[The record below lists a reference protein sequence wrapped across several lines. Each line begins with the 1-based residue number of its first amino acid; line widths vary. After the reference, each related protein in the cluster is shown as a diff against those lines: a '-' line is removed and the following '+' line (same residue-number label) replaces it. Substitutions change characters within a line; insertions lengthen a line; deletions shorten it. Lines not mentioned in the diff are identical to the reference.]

1 MKKLIA
7 LLLVLVMPLTFAAC
21 GSDEETPNSGNDDAP
36 AAITGETYNAG
47 KVSALVPTGWKAFP
61 VMDMW
66 SDDPNANDPDQM
78 NIVKGGETD
87 FDILTKP
94 YIQIVHYEPESMMVP
109 SKDFYDGAQDVAP
122 ITAGSLTWE
131 GFSAKDFLDNSL
143 IILWTTNAAGH
154 QFQLNI
160 FNETDA
166 GKFELTDADV
176 LAILESVA
184 NS

>member
-7 LLLVLVMPLTFAAC
+7 LLLVLVVPLTFAAC
-21 GSDEETPNSGNDDAP
+21 GSDKGTPNSGKDDAP

-61 VMDMW
+61 VMDIW
-66 SDDPNANDPDQM
+66 SDDPNATDPDQM
-78 NIVKGGETD
+78 QIVKGGETE

-109 SKDFYDGAQDVAP
+109 SKDFYDGAQDVEP
-122 ITAGSLTWE
+122 ISAGSLTWE

-160 FNETDA
+160 YNETDA

>member
-7 LLLVLVMPLTFAAC
+7 LLLVLVMTLSFAAC
-21 GSDEETPNSGNDDAP
+21 GSDEGTPDAGNDGAP

-61 VMDMW
+61 VMDIW
-66 SDDPNANDPDQM
+66 SDDANATDPDQV

-109 SKDFYDGAQDVAP
+109 SKDLYDGAQDVAP

-131 GFSAKDFLDNSL
+131 GFSAKDFMDNSL

-166 GKFELTDADV
+166 GKFELTDVDV

>member
-1 MKKLIA
+1 M
-7 LLLVLVMPLTFAAC
+7 
-21 GSDEETPNSGNDDAP
+21 
-36 AAITGETYNAG
+36 
-47 KVSALVPTGWKAFP
+47 
-61 VMDMW
+61 
-66 SDDPNANDPDQM
+66 
-78 NIVKGGETD
+78 
-87 FDILTKP
+87 
-94 YIQIVHYEPESMMVP
+94 
-109 SKDFYDGAQDVAP
+109 
-122 ITAGSLTWE
+122 
-131 GFSAKDFLDNSL
+131 DNSL